1 MNAFF
6 TALSFLTRIPVPLRS
21 QPGSWSRSVRY
32 YPAVGLVIGGM
43 LAGFDLVAAA
53 WFPPWVRGVLLLG
66 LWVWLTGGLHL
77 DGWMDTADG
86 FGSYRPRERT
96 LEIMKDSR
104 VGAMGVIAAILL
116 LLLKASA
123 LASTPGPLWIPLLAA
138 PVIGR
143 WALLPAIRF
152 CPYLTQDG
160 IGKGLREGLTPVS
173 MAAATLF
180 TLLVTV
186 GSAGIRGLWF
196 LVIPLVLVLLL
207 GRAARKRLGGWTGDM
222 YGALVEAT
230 EAGVLLLW
238 LLLTEVWL

>member
-32 YPAVGLVIGGM
+32 YPAVGLVIGSI
-43 LAGFDLVAAA
+43 LAGFDWAVAA
-53 WFPPWVRGVLLLG
+53 WFPSWVRGVLILG

-123 LASTPGPLWIPLLAA
+123 LASTPGPLWIPLVVA
-138 PVIGR
+138 PVFGR
-143 WALLPAIRF
+143 WALLPAIRLY
-152 CPYLTQDG
+152 PYLTQDG
-160 IGKGLREGLTPVS
+160 IGRGLRDGLTS
-173 MAAATLF
+173 LSLAAATAL
-180 TLLVTV
+180 TLLVAV
-186 GSAGIRGLWF
+186 GSAGFRGVWF
-196 LVIPLVLVLLL
+196 FVIALVLVLLF

-238 LLLTEVWL
+238 LLLTEVSV

>member
-143 WALLPAIRF
+143 WALLPAIHF

-173 MAAATLF
+173 MAAALCSPSWSPWEAP
-180 TLLVTV
+180 
-186 GSAGIRGLWF
+186 GSGGCGFLSSHWSWFSSWAGLPENDWGAGPGICTEPWWRRQRRGF
-196 LVIPLVLVLLL
+196 SCC
-207 GRAARKRLGGWTGDM
+207 GCC
-222 YGALVEAT
+222 
-230 EAGVLLLW
+230 
-238 LLLTEVWL
+238 